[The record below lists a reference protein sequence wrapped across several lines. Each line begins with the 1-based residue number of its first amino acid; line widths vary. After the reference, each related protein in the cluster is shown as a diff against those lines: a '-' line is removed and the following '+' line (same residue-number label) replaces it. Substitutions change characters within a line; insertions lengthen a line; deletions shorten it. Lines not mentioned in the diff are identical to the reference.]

1 MLPIMQGS
9 ANGIKI
15 TIKLDLNTDNIPPM
29 CLARV
34 RRDKWTSK
42 PYTLHHTSS
51 KLEKNGA
58 SVKKPLCS
66 CIKVW
71 NYCSIITLQFLQIF

>member
-51 KLEKNGA
+51 KLEKN
-58 SVKKPLCS
+58 
-66 CIKVW
+66 
-71 NYCSIITLQFLQIF
+71 